1 MCVPSSCLLWATC
14 DDRPPRRPL
23 CDCFEHAQNFT
34 ATMASM
40 AMSER
45 PVYHPW
51 TTKATVLP
59 PFCLHRRP
67 GQFCGRTRE
76 AQRSQPLCKGGISK
90 QPRRLWFGT
99 SSRSLWRHSNGLRRH
114 QSISR
119 QILDTNMTPTKN
131 VHEDVIKWKH
141 FPRYWPFVWG
151 IPRSPVNSPPKGQWR
166 GALMFSL
173 ICARINGWVN
183 NREAGDL
190 RRHCAHYDIIVMRY
204 LVFSSSCMLF
214 EEAFCQRKCVTRGL
228 IRTLPLYL
236 WQAPKWWPL
245 SRPFEY
251 FIMDLQYWGPNKN
264 GRHFR
269 TTFQ

>member
-1 MCVPSSCLLWATC
+1 MTPILSVNLHDVVIKWKHF
-14 DDRPPRRPL
+14 PRHWPL
-23 CDCFEHAQNFT
+23 
-34 ATMASM
+34 
-40 AMSER
+40 
-45 PVYHPW
+45 V
-51 TTKATVLP
+51 
-59 PFCLHRRP
+59 RRVQWSP
-67 GQFCGRTRE
+67 ADSPHKGQWRGALIAFFDLRMNKR
-76 AQRSQPLCKGGISK
+76 LSK

-99 SSRSLWRHSNGLRRH
+99 PSRSLWRHSNGLRRH

-236 WQAPKWWPL
+236 WPAPKWWPL